1 MPSTRIDQ
9 IGKSHLRNAAKSL
22 KIRVFY
28 EIENKF
34 IGNMNKPIYRVIYY
48 FKFVA

>member
-1 MPSTRIDQ
+1 
-9 IGKSHLRNAAKSL
+9 
-22 KIRVFY
+22 VFY
-28 EIENKF
+28 EVEDKF